1 MLVGSVVVSTGGI
14 ALSFLQ
20 DCITRVVISTNNAIT
35 NAFTDDL
42 MVIFIRL

>member
-1 MLVGSVVVSTGGI
+1 MLVGSVVVSIGGV

-20 DCITRVVISTNNAIT
+20 DCITRAVISTNNTIA

-42 MVIFIRL
+42 MVIIIRL